1 MLQAAESRAQ
11 SKCLSL
17 ESEVSQQQSSA
28 AQYEGLVNEYKAQVK
43 TLCYYNNYIIIVQ
56 YTCSRVFHGA

>member
-1 MLQAAESRAQ
+1 MLQAAESSAQ

-43 TLCYYNNYIIIVQ
+43 TLCYYIIIVQ
-56 YTCSRVFHGA
+56 YTYSSRVFHGA